1 MEHYGDKAYLSLK
14 EEEET
19 WAFKEAGKGERGVL
33 NPNPSI
39 LLLDKQDF
47 IAVR

>member
-1 MEHYGDKAYLSLK
+1 MEHYGDKASLNLK
-14 EEEET
+14 EEET
-19 WAFKEAGKGERGVL
+19 WAFKEAGKGESGVL